1 MRNTTPYLRLIR
13 LFSLT
18 FVLTLSTMF
27 AMAQQ
32 TVTGKVI
39 DAETKL
45 PLSGVSILIKGSNL
59 GTTTDTEGNFKLT
72 ANANQKTLAFYYN
85 GYLGKDVKVT
95 TGTLNVELDVDV
107 NMLQSVVVTGYSAQ
121 RKKDITGAVAVVSA
135 RDLQATPT
143 ASVAQMLQGKAA
155 GVVVGNDN
163 SPGGGTMVRIRGFGT
178 INNNSP
184 LYVIDGV
191 PTQGNLN
198 QINPYDIESMQVLK
212 DASAASIYGSRA
224 ANGVII
230 ITTKKGKTG
239 EPKITFEMY
248 SGTQTA
254 GKMLDMLNAEE
265 LGQYLFK
272 SNVGAG
278 NKPWRGT
285 RRHQKVSPAIGCQ
298 QASMFE

>member
-13 LFSLT
+13 LFSFT

-95 TGTLNVELDVDV
+95 TGALNVELDVDV

-163 SPGGGTMVRIRGFGT
+163 SPGGGTMVRIRGYGT

-184 LYVIDGV
+184 
-191 PTQGNLN
+191 
-198 QINPYDIESMQVLK
+198 
-212 DASAASIYGSRA
+212 
-224 ANGVII
+224 
-230 ITTKKGKTG
+230 
-239 EPKITFEMY
+239 
-248 SGTQTA
+248 
-254 GKMLDMLNAEE
+254 
-265 LGQYLFK
+265 
-272 SNVGAG
+272 
-278 NKPWRGT
+278 
-285 RRHQKVSPAIGCQ
+285 
-298 QASMFE
+298 